1 LPKKRIHL
9 ANRFLSSLPLDDFE
23 ALLPHI
29 ESVDLKRR
37 TILYE
42 TDALLTHAYL
52 PQDCII
58 SLLTFMNDGQSVE
71 MAAIGS
77 EGMIGAV
84 AAPATRRAIGQYS
97 VQIAGSASRIPM
109 ADLDRIMVERPAVR
123 HALWHVNEAIMSQ
136 TLFTVACNAVHS
148 VEARCCRWILSTRDR
163 LGRDSLPLT
172 HESLAEML
180 GVQRSTVSAIV
191 RQIQTAGLV
200 SQRRGC
206 IAVSDR
212 AGLERLSC
220 ECYGRIKDKFD
231 RLLPRSRGAR

>member
-1 LPKKRIHL
+1 
-9 ANRFLSSLPLDDFE
+9 
-23 ALLPHI
+23 
-29 ESVDLKRR
+29 
-37 TILYE
+37 
-42 TDALLTHAYL
+42 
-52 PQDCII
+52 
-58 SLLTFMNDGQSVE
+58 
-71 MAAIGS
+71 
-77 EGMIGAV
+77 V